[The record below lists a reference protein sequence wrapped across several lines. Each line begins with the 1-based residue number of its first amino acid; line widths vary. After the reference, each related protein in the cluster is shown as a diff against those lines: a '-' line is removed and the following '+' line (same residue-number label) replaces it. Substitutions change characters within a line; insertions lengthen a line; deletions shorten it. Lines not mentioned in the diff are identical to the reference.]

1 MPPWRNRQIHPVT
14 NAPVVELEDTHGLE
28 PCSRKGLE
36 VQILSG
42 AFVTGQAQRLGRCE
56 RKFVR
61 VQISPS
67 ALPIKMKRDTIE
79 RMAKK
84 KHSTIEDLAVMIK
97 RGFDQT
103 ATKDE
108 LKPLVTKEELRE
120 LRRDMTEEFERINA
134 DLRDIKVSLGPLV
147 RIVAAME
154 SELKSHRLRIER
166 LERKV
171 GLAK

>member
-1 MPPWRNRQIHPVT
+1 
-14 NAPVVELEDTHGLE
+14 
-28 PCSRKGLE
+28 
-36 VQILSG
+36 
-42 AFVTGQAQRLGRCE
+42 
-56 RKFVR
+56 
-61 VQISPS
+61 
-67 ALPIKMKRDTIE
+67 MKRDTIE